1 MTLTKHN
8 KRIRSPRPI
17 RCTRRIW
24 CAMDYALAMI
34 IAVAFAHIVP
44 QVLIHMI
51 EGAR

>member
-1 MTLTKHN
+1 MMLTKPAN
-8 KRIRSPRPI
+8 RRSPRPI

-24 CAMDYALAMI
+24 CAMDYILATI

-44 QVLIHMI
+44 QVLIHVI

>member
-1 MTLTKHN
+1 MTLTKPT

-17 RCTRRIW
+17 RCTRHIW

-34 IAVAFAHIVP
+34 LAVVLIHIAP
-44 QVLIHMI
+44 QVLIHVI

>member
-1 MTLTKHN
+1 
-8 KRIRSPRPI
+8 
-17 RCTRRIW
+17 
-24 CAMDYALAMI
+24 MDYALAMI